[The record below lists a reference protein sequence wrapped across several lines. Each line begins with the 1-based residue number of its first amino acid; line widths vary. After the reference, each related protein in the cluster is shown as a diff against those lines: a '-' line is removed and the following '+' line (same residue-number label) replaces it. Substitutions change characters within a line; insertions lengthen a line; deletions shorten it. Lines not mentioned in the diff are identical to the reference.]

1 MATVSPAMS
10 PIASAPPDSNET
22 KMSIS
27 DRDWVAG
34 HIDMVRVPVPQPF
47 LSVLGRL
54 VSDTIAIAAYARA
67 HRTGGAGLDE
77 AGLVLGRDGAT
88 VWGTSARAAGLDAA
102 FLNGTAAEALDYQE
116 VLINGRNNGH
126 AAVVIV
132 PAVLALAEMRA
143 ASPEAVLK
151 ALWAGFAANIG
162 LGEALGRNHRANGL
176 GFRTTSLTAAP
187 AAALACAVLLG
198 DDVEKALAAT
208 GICAGTLPAGLLS
221 AMSPKVGSYSPD
233 KDFSVG
239 FSARHALHCALLAEA
254 GALGPDA
261 PLTGDKGW
269 LASFGAGSAEPAHL
283 ETPPASRDLAAY
295 SIKLF
300 PANFGCQA
308 AIRGAME
315 LGREFG
321 HAAIERL
328 EVRVKTSSSKSLST
342 RKIDNH
348 LAARFSL
355 PFAAASAC
363 VRGRSVLADFEGEAV
378 QDRTVLDFMDRLT
391 VEGDD
396 ALEARHLAEGI
407 FPARVVAWGK
417 AGVLG
422 ERAYDGPFDGVDAAG
437 ADALFARK
445 LDSLVDAKMSARL
458 LTYARDPMAR
468 LPLQG

>member
-1 MATVSPAMS
+1 MTL
-10 PIASAPPDSNET
+10 
-22 KMSIS
+22 S
-27 DRDWVAG
+27 DRDWIAAHVALT
-34 HIDMVRVPVPQPF
+34 RNALPAPFVP
-47 LSVLGRL
+47 LLGRL
-54 VSDTIAIAAYARA
+54 VADTMAIAAYARR
-67 HRTGGAGLDE
+67 HRVGGAGLDE
-77 AGLVLGRDGAT
+77 AGL
-88 VWGTSARAAGLDAA
+88 
-102 FLNGTAAEALDYQE
+102 NGTAAEALDFQE

-132 PAVLALAEMRA
+132 PAVLALAEMRG

-151 ALWAGFAANIG
+151 ALWVGFAANIA
-162 LGEALGRNHRANGL
+162 LGETLGRAHRAKGL

-187 AAALACAVLLG
+187 AAALACAVLVG
-198 DDVEKALAAT
+198 ADIDAALAAT

-254 GALGPDA
+254 GATGPDA
-261 PLTGDKGW
+261 PITGDKGW
-269 LASFGAGSAEPAHL
+269 LASFGAGSADPAFL
-283 ETPPASRDLAAY
+283 ATPPGERDLAAY

-315 LGREFG
+315 LGREIG
-321 HAAIERL
+321 AERIDRL
-328 EVRVKTSSSKSLST
+328 VLKVKSSSAGSLST

-378 QDRTVLDFMDRLT
+378 HDPAVLAFMDRVT
-391 VEGDD
+391 IEGDE
-396 ALEARHLAEGI
+396 ALEARHLALGI
-407 FPARVVAWGK
+407 FPARIAAWSG
-417 AGVLG
+417 ARLLG
-422 ERAYDGPFDGVDAAG
+422 EKAYDGPFDGVDAAG
-437 ADALFARK
+437 AEALFARK
-445 LDSLVDAKMSARL
+445 LESLVDAEAARRL
-458 LTYARDPMAR
+458 LAYARAPLES
-468 LPLQG
+468 LPPAP